1 VKFIVIDSETDG
13 FQDVC
18 TKIHVLGWTEDG
30 VNYHATSD
38 CFEMRSVLSGDYN
51 NRKLVCHN
59 AIRFD
64 LVVFNRILGL
74 SLSYVD
80 FVDTLPLSWTINY
93 QRDKHGLES
102 YGETFG
108 VPKPKVEDWNNLSYE
123 EYAHRVTEDVK
134 INWLL
139 WKDLERK
146 LNILYDKDQKEWLR
160 YISYLAFKIRL
171 TLFLH
176 KNI

>member
-1 VKFIVIDSETDG
+1 MRFIVVDSETDNL
-13 FQDVC
+13 QDVA
-18 TKIHVLGWTEDG
+18 TKIHVLGWSEDG
-30 VNYHATSD
+30 VSFSHTDNYD
-38 CFEMRSVLSGDYN
+38 EMRKVLSGSHKD
-51 NRKLVCHN
+51 RKLVCHN

-64 LVVFNRILGL
+64 LVVFNRLLGMDL
-74 SLSYVD
+74 GYLD

-108 VPKPKVEDWNNLSYE
+108 VPKPKITDWEGLTYE

-146 LNILYDKDQKEWLR
+146 LGVLYGWD
-160 YISYLAFKIRL
+160 
-171 TLFLH
+171 
-176 KNI
+176 N